1 MINDKETLNALSDA
15 ISEIGG
21 WQWWFT
27 EGDLFQMEFL
37 GVLFYDESK
46 AEKESHTST
55 LAIRFFGN
63 TFAVFLDNLNDN
75 SEKPWYQRFYDDEID
90 YFDVDPYELSFDD
103 VECAKKIYE
112 EYRNKTAIK
121 DFADTDTFTKPKHI
135 LAGQCGDTA
144 FVVGGDEIV
153 VVGRSG
159 EYTEEQIIPSIK
171 RWWEYWRDYWRK
183 RNTKEAYDKDW
194 ACEVTIPANTK
205 DPKGQYFEE

>member
-21 WQWWFT
+21 WQWWYT
-27 EGDLFQMEFL
+27 EGDLVQMEFL

-63 TFAVFLDNLNDN
+63 TYAVFLDNYDKDA
-75 SEKPWYQRFYDDEID
+75 EKPWYQRFYDDEID
-90 YFDVDPYELSFDD
+90 YYDVEPYELCFDD
-103 VECAKKIYE
+103 VEYAKKICE
-112 EYRNKTAIK
+112 EYRNKTVIK
-121 DFADTDTFTKPKHI
+121 DYTDPETFGTSKHI
-135 LAGQCGDTA
+135 LAGKCGDTA
-144 FVVGGDEIV
+144 FVVGGDEIA

-159 EYTEEQIIPSIK
+159 EYAEEQIIPSIK

-183 RNTKEAYDKDW
+183 RTTKEAYDKDW